1 MPTNVR
7 RCRVLR
13 SVFVWGAVM
22 RRAIISLVVGVVL
35 AVAAIVVMHLYIGS
49 VTRPASDGDF
59 VPVAVMLKDVPSG
72 YVLKSKDMQLVAWPR
87 ASLPSGAFS
96 SINDIFKGAKTA
108 DDRVAIVAMVRGEPV
123 LRSKVSGLGNKP
135 VLSTMVGPGMRA
147 VSVKIDDVSG
157 VSGFILPG
165 DHVDILLT
173 RHIGRSTESDIVT
186 DVLLQ
191 HVKVLG
197 IDQLADTDHTKPVVG
212 HTATVEVTPEQASK
226 LALSQQAGTLSLALR
241 NPENGQADEMARI
254 GESDLARRG
263 SLHGEGGNI
272 IVRYGTQP
280 PQPQASDNR

>member
-1 MPTNVR
+1 
-7 RCRVLR
+7 
-13 SVFVWGAVM
+13 M
-22 RRAIISLVVGVVL
+22 RRAIVSLIVGVLL
-35 AVAAIVVMHLYIGS
+35 AVAAIVVMRLYIGS
-49 VTRPASDGDF
+49 VTRPATEADV
-59 VPVAVMLKDVPSG
+59 VPVAVMVKDVPGG
-72 YVLKSKDMQLVAWPR
+72 YVLKSKDIQLVAWPKG
-87 ASLPSGAFS
+87 SVPSGAFS
-96 SINDIFKGAKTA
+96 DVDEIFKGAKS
-108 DDRVAIVAMVRGEPV
+108 DEDRVAIVAMVRGEPV

-135 VLSTMVGPGMRA
+135 VLSAMVGPGMRA

-173 RHIGRSTESDIVT
+173 RHIGRTSDSDLVT

-197 IDQLADTDHTKPVVG
+197 IDQLADTEHTKPVVG
-212 HTATVEVTPEQASK
+212 HTATVEVSPDEASK
-226 LALSQQAGTLSLALR
+226 LALAQQAGTLSLALR
-241 NPENGQADEMARI
+241 NPESGQADALARI

-263 SLHGEGGNI
+263 SLHGEGGNV